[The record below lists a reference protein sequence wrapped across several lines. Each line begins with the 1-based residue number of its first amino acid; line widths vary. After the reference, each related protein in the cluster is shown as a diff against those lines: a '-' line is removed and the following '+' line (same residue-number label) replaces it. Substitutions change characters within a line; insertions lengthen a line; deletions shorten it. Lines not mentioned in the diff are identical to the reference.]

1 MVYFALLLLVH
12 IQSRMTVRSIYT
24 FHRPSHI
31 CWRAAFGF
39 ILVLLCVCHHV
50 SPITCVSPRR
60 WFHISVNRI
69 FALFRGFRVVLPA
82 WLYPQGGRGRWVGV
96 SSPCLCF
103 EVKVSIHTWM
113 EQHVHLEHNAVAFA
127 FRSTLYNKP

>member
-82 WLYPQGGRGRWVGV
+82 WLYPQGGRWMGV
-96 SSPCLCF
+96 SSPCLCL